1 MLNDKNKNLL
11 IYHFLVIIFGF
22 ASILGKLI
30 SIDALPLTIYRMS
43 IAFVGLAVYFLIINP
58 KYFYLNRLMW
68 SKVFLGGFFIG
79 LHWFTFFYAI
89 KIAGVSLTLSM
100 MASGALITALI
111 DPLLNGRKILKH
123 EVFFGGFAAVGI
135 GVIYQAEFEHFFGI
149 TIAFLSA
156 FLSALFTILNGQMV
170 KKARPI
176 TLSFYELIIGSFL
189 GLILSYFSDNI
200 NIESFKISGMDLLW
214 LLILGL
220 VGTSFAFNL
229 SIKVMKYLSPFTV
242 MMVIN
247 LEPIYGVLI
256 SLVIWKEKSFLS
268 TSFYL
273 GFLIVMGSIF
283 LSALYKKFRINN
295 N

>member
-1 MLNDKNKNLL
+1 MLNDKSKNLL

-30 SIDALPLTIYRMS
+30 SLNALPLTIYRMS
-43 IAFVGLAVYFLIINP
+43 IAFIGLAIYFLLINP
-58 KYFYLNRLMW
+58 KYFYLDRSMW
-68 SKVFLGGFFIG
+68 GKVFLGGFFIG

-100 MASGALITALI
+100 MATGALITALI
-111 DPLLNGRKILKH
+111 DPLFNGRKILIH
-123 EVFFGGFAAVGI
+123 EVFFGGFAAIGI
-135 GVIYQAEFEHFFGI
+135 AIIYKAEFEHFFGI
-149 TIAFLSA
+149 SIAFLSA

-170 KKARPI
+170 KKSRPI
-176 TLSFYELIIGSFL
+176 TLSFYELIVGSLL
-189 GLILSYFSDNI
+189 GLTISFFSKTL
-200 NIESFKISGMDLLW
+200 NIENFMISSMDLFW

-220 VGTSFAFNL
+220 IGTSFAFNL

-256 SLVIWKEKSFLS
+256 SLIIWKDESFLS
-268 TSFYL
+268 TDFYL
-273 GFLIVMGSIF
+273 GFSIVMASIF

-295 N
+295 R